1 MAAKFKVGDL
11 VWAKMKGF
19 PAWPGRVIQPKDEVK
34 RPSNKKPHHFVFF
47 FGSENYAW
55 IPEESIHLYADNRN
69 KYSLT
74 SRIPRGFKEAIEA
87 IEDALKALPA
97 SVAVKTCELPSID
110 EELAQIFPTTG
121 TKKDGAAHR
130 DYSREP
136 LAGKKS
142 KKGVEERQSSAPVRS
157 GRRSLDN
164 RRRSGESA
172 ERRRSSSVINGTSKS
187 RDSSV
192 DSVVKKPAESTTKG
206 KNKDS
211 AKKPTPVRKPTLKR
225 PLSASKDE
233 PRPSTSKTPPT
244 KRQKILVNTQT
255 VKSPVKSPETPK
267 SSESIVIPDYSKTPN
282 ISKDEFYQEI
292 GLSPEPTKIK
302 SKDVYDMPDDEE
314 MDKVSWLSMTMSL
327 QVKGRQ
333 GTSGKSQGYQ
343 HKDLGVPSTTTGTAV
358 SSSTQ
363 IDDALLTRNSAKS
376 VIPTPLRIGFLGLGI
391 MGQGMVMNLLRSG
404 HEVTVWNRT
413 ASKCREFV
421 KAGALRGTSPN
432 DVVQNCDITFTC
444 VADSGAV
451 RDIVFGNSGVLQ
463 GISRGKCYVEMSTVD
478 EETVEDVA
486 EAIMARGGVFLE
498 APVVGSRV
506 PALEGRLVIL
516 TSGDRKLYDDC
527 FSCFEA
533 MGKKSFY
540 LGNEVGTATRMKLI
554 HNMLLGTVMAG
565 LAEAMALA
573 EKVGID
579 MEDLSEVLSLGSLSC
594 PTINHK
600 SQAMVNGK
608 FDPHFPL
615 QHQQKDLRLVLG
627 LGDRVEQPLYVASAA
642 NEMFKKARSLGFSE
656 SDISAVVR
664 AANA

>member
-314 MDKVSWLSMTMSL
+314 MDK
-327 QVKGRQ
+327 
-333 GTSGKSQGYQ
+333 
-343 HKDLGVPSTTTGTAV
+343 
-358 SSSTQ
+358 

-600 SQAMVNGK
+600 SQAIVNAMVNGK

>member
-97 SVAVKTCELPSID
+97 S
-110 EELAQIFPTTG
+110 
-121 TKKDGAAHR
+121 
-130 DYSREP
+130 
-136 LAGKKS
+136 
-142 KKGVEERQSSAPVRS
+142 
-157 GRRSLDN
+157 
-164 RRRSGESA
+164 
-172 ERRRSSSVINGTSKS
+172 
-187 RDSSV
+187 
-192 DSVVKKPAESTTKG
+192 PAESTTKG

-333 GTSGKSQGYQ
+333 GTSGKSQGNQ